1 MSDLD
6 TQSHLDAVPEDVY
19 SSWSASPAPDGQHVA
34 FVSDRSGEPTVWLEG
49 PQPRRLARLAV
60 TMPWVITVSWSPDGA
75 WLACLTTAPG
85 SSRTEV
91 WLVRPDGTGL
101 HLAAGHPPGTA
112 VLGAGPWHGWSADGR
127 LLITETTG
135 VTSSCLLIGPD
146 GTRQDISSGPLQA
159 LLDHSPASGRAL
171 VRVGPRGDRRL
182 VLVEPDGREIPVVT
196 GSGNGSVD
204 RACLSPDGRTV
215 FARSDV
221 GRELAALVSVTVG
234 SDQPRVVAQRMDA
247 ELEDVVLAAD
257 GTTAVL
263 LWNINGGLSSLSL
276 LDVATSRQEEVL
288 PLPRDVVDECRLEPD
303 GKTLLLTAQD
313 WADPRGVWT
322 IDLVS
327 GEATPLSSRADGE
340 LRGSRGASAASVDTA
355 DLTRPVLR
363 RFRAPDGL
371 QLTGW
376 LYRPEGEAPWPAMI
390 HLHGG
395 PEAQERPIYNSL
407 FQSLVAA
414 GIAVF
419 APNVRGS
426 SGFGRSFVTADDG
439 AKRWAAIQDVV
450 ACLDHLVRTDVADP
464 ERVGVMGR
472 SYGGYLTLA
481 ALVWHPE
488 LFTVGIDVCGMAD
501 FHTFYEHTEPWIA
514 SAAYSKYGHPVED
527 SQLLR
532 DLSPIHRIDA
542 LRAPLLVVHG
552 ADDTNVPVE
561 EAEQVVA
568 ALTERG
574 VEHRYLVFPGE
585 GHELM
590 ATPNRV
596 AFVQAAVAWVQ
607 HHIG

>member
-112 VLGAGPWHGWSADGR
+112 VLGAGPWHGWSANGR